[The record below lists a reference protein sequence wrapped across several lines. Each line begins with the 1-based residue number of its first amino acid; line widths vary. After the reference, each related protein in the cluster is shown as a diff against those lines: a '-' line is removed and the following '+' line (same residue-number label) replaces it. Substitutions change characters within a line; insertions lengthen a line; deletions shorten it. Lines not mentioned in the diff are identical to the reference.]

1 MRWSI
6 VHIVV
11 ILAVSAW
18 CFAILVPPVLSS
30 LPGDTG
36 RVAAASYTVFA
47 PVCHQWDSH
56 SLHLLGHKLGVCARC
71 SAIYFGFLAGVL
83 MQLPVRRMVLRRS
96 ALWLIFGALP
106 MCVDAGL
113 DIVGLHP
120 GSITSR
126 LLTGG
131 LFGVISACVLLPSLV
146 EAIRSLTTTLSP
158 PQGTLY
164 DTQTR

>member
-1 MRWSI
+1 MRWSF

-30 LPGDTG
+30 LSGDTSQ
-36 RVAAASYTVFA
+36 VAAASYAMFA

-83 MQLPVRRMVLRRS
+83 MQPLVRRIVLRRS
-96 ALWLIFGALP
+96 AIWLIFGALP
-106 MCVDAGL
+106 MCVDVGL
-113 DIVGLHP
+113 DIAGLHP
-120 GSITSR
+120 CSITSR
-126 LLTGG
+126 ILTGG
-131 LFGVISACVLLPSLV
+131 LFGIIAACVLLPSLV
-146 EAIRSLTTTLSP
+146 EAIRGLTTTLSP

-164 DTQTR
+164 DSQTR